1 MLHLLDINTEINV
14 VNVLR
19 ALVERVENIE
29 KHMNNVTR
37 KTEALGKN
45 QKRNARSQKHHQRMK
60 NTWDELIR
68 RLKAA
73 KERIS
78 ELGDRS
84 IEIS

>member
-1 MLHLLDINTEINV
+1 M

-29 KHMNNVTR
+29 EHMNNVTS

-68 RLKAA
+68 RLNTA
-73 KERIS
+73 KERIG
-78 ELGDRS
+78 ELGDR
-84 IEIS
+84 

>member
-29 KHMNNVTR
+29 EHMNNVTR

-73 KERIS
+73 K
-78 ELGDRS
+78 DR
-84 IEIS
+84 

>member
-29 KHMNNVTR
+29 EHMNNVTR
-37 KTEALGKN
+37 QTEALGKN
-45 QKRNARSQKHHQRMK
+45 QQRNARSQKHHQRMK

>member
-45 QKRNARSQKHHQRMK
+45 QKRNARSQKHHQ
-60 NTWDELIR
+60 
-68 RLKAA
+68 
-73 KERIS
+73 S
-78 ELGDRS
+78 S
-84 IEIS
+84 QQ